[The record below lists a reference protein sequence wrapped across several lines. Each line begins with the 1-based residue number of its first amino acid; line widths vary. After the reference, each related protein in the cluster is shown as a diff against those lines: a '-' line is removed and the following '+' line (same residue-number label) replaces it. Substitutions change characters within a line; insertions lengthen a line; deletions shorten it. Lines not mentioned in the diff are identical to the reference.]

1 MAEFTAV
8 LECDMFDYIV
18 KADISELG
26 VNVHTV
32 LFGGEPLNHNQLIHF
47 IRVYGEADLN
57 DEVMTQYLIEH
68 EAYVTDQAGLEW
80 ETVQFKRRSV

>member
-8 LECDMFDYIV
+8 LECDMFDYVV

-26 VNVHTV
+26 VNVHTI

-57 DEVMTQYLIEH
+57 DEVMAQYRIEY
-68 EAYVTDQAGLEW
+68 EAYVADQAGLEM
-80 ETVQFKRRSV
+80 RSA